1 MCSTGDEFVEFC
13 KLAGK
18 KYKEKVLLY
27 MAKTD
32 AEERVKDVLDE
43 KNGVDYDLNKLFTEA
58 KEEAKR
64 EMFITPY
71 VNKKSVE
78 VLDEL
83 RDIKKKRSQI
93 SKDNREKVINK
104 LKERIEFSS
113 DDEAVSEVLKDAGE
127 DKALIL
133 LHVANKKGYNTFESV
148 KEYAK
153 RFRKAGILSD
163 DDMGEIIRVAR
174 AYEN

>member
-1 MCSTGDEFVEFC
+1 M
-13 KLAGK
+13 
-18 KYKEKVLLY
+18 
-27 MAKTD
+27 
-32 AEERVKDVLDE
+32 
-43 KNGVDYDLNKLFTEA
+43 LF
-58 KEEAKR
+58 R
-64 EMFITPY
+64 
-71 VNKKSVE
+71 SV
-78 VLDEL
+78 
-83 RDIKKKRSQI
+83 SQ
-93 SKDNREKVINK
+93 SRYCKDNREKVINK

-163 DDMGEIIRVAR
+163 EDMGEIIRVAR
-174 AYEN
+174 AYEKRFQILRWVEDLYVPIPRARS